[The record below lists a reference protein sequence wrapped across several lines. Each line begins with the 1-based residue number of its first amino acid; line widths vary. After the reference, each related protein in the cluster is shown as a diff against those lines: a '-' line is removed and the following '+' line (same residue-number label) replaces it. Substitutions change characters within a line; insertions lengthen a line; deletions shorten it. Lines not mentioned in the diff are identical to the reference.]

1 MAEKTKL
8 VGPLKIDKEGVS
20 KIGKS
25 FLLTVGSAA
34 VVAIGDTFGLI
45 DFGSYENLAL
55 IAVPFILNTL
65 RKWLGSYESKK

>member
-1 MAEKTKL
+1 MVEKTKI
-8 VGPLKIDKEGVS
+8 VGPLSIDKEGTK

-34 VVAIGDTFGLI
+34 VVAIGDILGLI